1 MSARLTD
8 LERQASVRAP
18 FESDDAS
25 TIRPREANHTPD
37 VPELSI
43 NPLIQ
48 HPFEE
53 DLHTS
58 RAYTRV
64 RTHTSDISTI
74 STSRKSTAWSY
85 WSRISLSDVSNVSV
99 LNLLITKGQIYNSE
113 HYSRQSCYQT
123 TWDQEPDD
131 TVRQI
136 LLLGKFDRLH
146 YSPRNNSHMSEIFQ
160 KFRSVVTC
168 IS

>member
-1 MSARLTD
+1 MAKGSSIAPQLKRPEAPPKSLLVLYESCWIVTIRCLHGFTD

-58 RAYTRV
+58 RVYTRV
-64 RTHTSDISTI
+64 RTHTSDISTV

-123 TWDQEPDD
+123 TWI
-131 TVRQI
+131 R
-136 LLLGKFDRLH
+136 
-146 YSPRNNSHMSEIFQ
+146 SPMTQ
-160 KFRSVVTC
+160 
-168 IS
+168 